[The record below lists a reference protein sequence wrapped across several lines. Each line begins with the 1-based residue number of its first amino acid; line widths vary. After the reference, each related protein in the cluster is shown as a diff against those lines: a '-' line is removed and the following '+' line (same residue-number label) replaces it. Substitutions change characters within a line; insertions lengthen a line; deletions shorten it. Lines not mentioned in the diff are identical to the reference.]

1 MFKFTLLFY
10 LTLHS
15 NAYSA
20 LEYSKI
26 EYPGCPENA
35 FCQKNSGEVR
45 KLWLDNLDSFLSK
58 KISETKFN
66 QELQNTTGIPIAGWA
81 TEEAGVM
88 PKIMLWDSPCQQH
101 KKEAS
106 RYYISEF
113 FRKNLREQEII
124 DLAQLHFPR
133 AYGIENNK
141 VFSLIIPRGD
151 IPTFSEGGNYYFL
164 KDDEHKYYG
173 LLVNRNGSLRV
184 THTQVVKEAPRDVV
198 CTKEQIDLF
207 NRYAPS
213 TTFYQGYHCK
223 EIWDKSTKTYKSMLF
238 GWSCN

>member
-1 MFKFTLLFY
+1 MLKFALLFY
-10 LTLHS
+10 LTLQS

-35 FCQKNSGEVR
+35 FCQKNSGEAR
-45 KLWLDNLDSFLSK
+45 KLWLDNLDNFLNK
-58 KISETKFN
+58 KISEAKFN
-66 QELQNTTGIPIAGWA
+66 QELQNSTGIPISGWA

-88 PKIMLWDSPCQQH
+88 PRIMMWDSPCKQH

-113 FRKNLREQEII
+113 FRKNLREQEIK
-124 DLAQLHFPR
+124 DLAQLHFQR
-133 AYGIENNK
+133 GYVLENNK
-141 VFSLIIPRGD
+141 IFSIIIPRGD

-173 LLVNRNGSLRV
+173 LLVNRHGDLRV
-184 THTQVVKEAPRDVV
+184 THTQIVKESPRDVI

-207 NRYAPS
+207 NRNAPS
-213 TTFYQGYHCK
+213 PTFYQGYHCK